1 MLKTKQPSPP
11 APDLA
16 ARIEAIHKDISEQIA
31 AKAAEL
37 RKIYE
42 GVFSQEYIEFDLK
55 KKFWDC
61 PCKQYQALKD
71 EG

>member
-1 MLKTKQPSPP
+1 MLKKP
-11 APDLA
+11 APRAPSLA
-16 ARIEAIHKDISEQIA
+16 ERIEAIHKDISEQIA

-61 PCKQYQALKD
+61 PCKQYLGLKD
-71 EG
+71 AG